1 MDYIL
6 AIHAKRNAQR
16 LTDGLP
22 PMLLL
27 LLLLPQRMMCV
38 NARRK
43 KNERCDLTIKAKK

>member
-22 PMLLL
+22 PM

>member
-6 AIHAKRNAQR
+6 AIHAKRTAQR

-22 PMLLL
+22 PML